1 MKKAS
6 IRWAVRVVV
15 WSILLTIVLTIAS
28 SAALEEAGYLLA
40 FGVLLIFIV
49 VGILFDMIG
58 VAAMAAD
65 ETPFHSMAAHKGIG
79 AREAI
84 RLVKNADR
92 VSSLC
97 NDVVGDITGIIS
109 GTTMAVI
116 VVRLVGDFSLSH
128 LGVNL
133 AISGF
138 VVGLTIGGKAIGK
151 SVAIHQ
157 SGKIVLFVARILYRI
172 NWLIGK
178 LFRRGNAL

>member
-1 MKKAS
+1 MKKTN
-6 IRWAVRVVV
+6 IRWAIRVVV

-28 SAALEEAGYLLA
+28 SAAMEEAGYLLA
-40 FGVLLIFIV
+40 FAVLIVFII

-58 VAAMAAD
+58 VAAMSAD
-65 ETPFHSMAAHKGIG
+65 ESPFHSMAAHKAAG
-79 AREAI
+79 AKEAI

-138 VVGLTIGGKAIGK
+138 VVGLTIGGKSIGK
-151 SVAIHQ
+151 SFAIQ
-157 SGKIVLFVARILYRI
+157 NSGKIVFLVARMIHRK
-172 NWLIGK
+172 NWLFGK
-178 LFRRGNAL
+178 LFKRR